1 MEAHNTPETTYNNNE
16 DFDFYQNEDEISDQ
30 FNFVQ
35 NAWLQYED
43 CQVKLPYEEAIRI
56 LKKIENSV
64 IRHGM
69 FSPNEGIKEVP
80 TENLK

>member
-1 MEAHNTPETTYNNNE
+1 MEAHITPETTHNSE
-16 DFDFYQNEDEISDQ
+16 DFDFYHNENEISDQ

-35 NAWLQYED
+35 NGWLEYED
-43 CQVKLPYEEAIRI
+43 SQVKLPYEEAIRI

-69 FSPNEGIKEVP
+69 FSPNESIKEVP